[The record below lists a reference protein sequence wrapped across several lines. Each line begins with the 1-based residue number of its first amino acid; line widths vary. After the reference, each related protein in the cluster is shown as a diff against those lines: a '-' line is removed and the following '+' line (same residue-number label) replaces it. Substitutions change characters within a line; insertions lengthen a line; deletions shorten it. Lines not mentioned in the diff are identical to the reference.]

1 MALFPKI
8 KKILEQQEVCVLSK
22 KGNPEY
28 VVMKW
33 DGFQKIKNNGDQLA
47 KLQAQVEAES
57 EEENYDIDINK
68 IPV

>member
-8 KKILEQQEVCVLSK
+8 KKILEQQEICVLSK
-22 KGNPEY
+22 AGNPEY

-33 DGFQKIKNNGDQLA
+33 GEFQKIKDNGNQLE
-47 KLQAQVEAES
+47 KLKAQVEAES